1 MTVTIGETLVANVHR
16 LDKKGNGQAV
26 LWRESEQGSNPK
38 KLKLTIPQTLPGETV
53 QVVVD
58 QPEKRRRKA
67 LPEAILNANPERV
80 EAPCPHFELCGG
92 CVWQHWSYEGQLKHK
107 TAHVQEALESV
118 GLDPALVLNTIG
130 MENPWHYRNKMEFTF
145 SPEGDLG
152 LHEQGNFRKIIP
164 LETCLIAGRNMVD
177 ASMEVSKWVKEHQLN
192 GYNKDTH
199 QGLLRH
205 LMVRESFA
213 TGEVML
219 ALFATAAP
227 AGDLANAA
235 EDLIAR
241 ITANYPNVKSLLW
254 LVNTDWADR
263 TQSEETFVLAGRDF
277 IYDELGGY
285 RYRLWFD
292 TFFQTNPVQAQK
304 LVDLALDMGKPQKD
318 EKMIDLF
325 CGVGTFSLPFAA
337 RVKEL
342 AGIEI
347 VETSIESAKRNALD
361 NDLHNTT
368 FLARDARRG
377 IDEVHESWGLADLLL
392 IDPPRSGAGGKV
404 MRRIGRAQPKR
415 IVYVSC
421 NPDTFATDV
430 AELLPFGYTLETVQ
444 PVDLFPHTVHVEC
457 VALLILKEEN

>member
-1 MTVTIGETLVANVHR
+1 MTVIVGEKMVAEIHR
-16 LDKKGNGQAV
+16 LDDKGNGQAV
-26 LWRESEQGSNPK
+26 IWREHDKGNNPK
-38 KLKLTIPQTLPGETV
+38 KLRLTIPQTLPGETV
-53 QVVVD
+53 QVIVD

-67 LPEAILNANPERV
+67 LAEEILVANPDRV
-80 EAPCPHFELCGG
+80 EPPCPHFELCGG
-92 CVWQHWSYEGQLKHK
+92 CVWQHWSYKGQLKHK
-107 TAHVQEALESV
+107 TNHVKEAIQGV
-118 GLDPALVLNTIG
+118 GMDPDLVLDTIG
-130 MENPWHYRNKMEFTF
+130 MDDQWHYRNKMEFTF
-145 SPEGDLG
+145 SPEGNLG

-177 ASMEVSKWVKEHQLN
+177 ATMEVSEWVKGFGLS

-199 QGLLRH
+199 EGLLRH
-205 LMVRESFA
+205 LMVRESFE
-213 TGEVML
+213 TGEIML
-219 ALFATAAP
+219 SLFATEAP
-227 AGDLANAA
+227 AGDLTSAVEN
-235 EDLIAR
+235 LIDR
-241 ITANYPNVKSLLW
+241 ITDKFPNVKSLLW
-254 LVNTDWADR
+254 HVNTDLADR
-263 TQSEETFVLAGRDF
+263 TQSEDTYVLAGRDF

-304 LVDLALDMGKPQKD
+304 LVDLALKMGKPQKD

-368 FLARDARRG
+368 FLARDARKG
-377 IDEVHESWGLADLLL
+377 IDEIHESWGLADILLV
-392 IDPPRSGAGGKV
+392 DPPRCGAGGKV
-404 MRRIGRAQPKR
+404 MRRIGRSQPKR

-421 NPDTFATDV
+421 NPDTFATDI
-430 AELLPFGYTLETVQ
+430 AELVPFGYKLQKVQ
-444 PVDLFPHTVHVEC
+444 PVDLFPNTVHVEC
-457 VALLILKEEN
+457 VALLTLDAE

>member
-1 MTVTIGETLVANVHR
+1 MTVILGEKMVAEIHR
-16 LDKKGNGQAV
+16 LDSKGNGQAV
-26 LWRESEQGSNPK
+26 IWREHDLGNNPR
-38 KLKLTIPQTLPGETV
+38 KLRLTIPQTLPGETV

-67 LPEAILNANPERV
+67 LPEEILVASPDRV

-107 TAHVQEALESV
+107 TNHVKEALQSV
-118 GLDPALVLNTIG
+118 GMNPELVQDTFG
-130 MENPWHYRNKMEFTF
+130 MEEHWHYRNKMEFTF
-145 SPEGDLG
+145 SPEGNLG
-152 LHEQGNFRKIIP
+152 LHEQGNFRKVIP

-177 ASMEVSKWVKEHQLN
+177 ATMEVSEWVQESGLT

-199 QGLLRH
+199 EGLLRH
-205 LMVRESFA
+205 LMVRESFE
-213 TGEVML
+213 TGEMML
-219 ALFATAAP
+219 ALFATEAP
-227 AGDLANAA
+227 AGELATAVEN
-235 EDLIAR
+235 LIDR
-241 ITANYPNVKSLLW
+241 ITNKYPNVKSLMW
-254 LVNTDWADR
+254 LVNTDLADR

-304 LVDLALDMGKPQKD
+304 LVELALEMGKPQAD

-347 VETSIESAKRNALD
+347 VEKSIESAKRNATD
-361 NDLHNTT
+361 NDLYNTT
-368 FLARDARRG
+368 FLARDARKG
-377 IDEVHESWGLADLLL
+377 IDEIHESWGLADLLL
-392 IDPPRSGAGGKV
+392 IDPPRCGAGGKV

-421 NPDTFATDV
+421 SPDTFATDI
-430 AELLPFGYTLETVQ
+430 AELVPFGYTLQKVQ

-457 VALLILKEEN
+457 VALLTLDEK

>member
-1 MTVTIGETLVANVHR
+1 MVVDIDH
-16 LDKKGNGQAV
+16 LDGKGNGQAV
-26 LWRESEQGSNPK
+26 VWRENELGNK
-38 KLKLTIPQTLPGETV
+38 RKLKLIIPQSLPGETV
-53 QVVVD
+53 QVTVD
-58 QPEKRRRKA
+58 DPTMRWQKV
-67 LPEAILNANPERV
+67 LPDEILAANPDRM

-107 TAHVQEALESV
+107 TEHVKKALESV
-118 GLDPALVLNTIG
+118 GMDPGLVEDTIG
-130 MENPWHYRNKMEFTF
+130 MDEPWHYRNKMEFTF

-152 LHEQGNFRKIIP
+152 LHEQGNFRSIIP

-177 ASMEVSKWVKEHQLN
+177 ATMEVSGWVKEFGLS
-192 GYNKDTH
+192 GYNKDTRE
-199 QGLLRH
+199 GLLRH
-205 LMVRESFA
+205 LMVRESFE

-219 ALFATAAP
+219 ALFATEAP
-227 AGDLANAA
+227 AGELAAA
-235 EDLIAR
+235 VEDLIER
-241 ITANYPNVKSLLW
+241 ITKNFPNVKSLMW
-254 LVNTDWADR
+254 LVNTDIADR

-304 LVDLALDMGKPQKD
+304 LVDLALEMGNPQED

-347 VETSIESAKRNALD
+347 VESSIESAKRNAID

-377 IDEVHESWGLADLLL
+377 IDEMHESWGLADMLL
-392 IDPPRSGAGGKV
+392 IDPPRCGAGGKV

-421 NPDTFATDV
+421 NPDTFATDT
-430 AELLPFGYTLETVQ
+430 AELLQFGYTLQKVQ

-457 VALLILKEEN
+457 VALLTLNN

>member
-1 MTVTIGETLVANVHR
+1 MVAKIDH
-16 LDKKGNGQAV
+16 LDGKGNGQAAI
-26 LWRESEQGSNPK
+26 WRENELGNLR
-38 KLKLTIPQTLPGETV
+38 KLKLIIPQSLPGETV
-53 QVVVD
+53 QVTVD
-58 QPEKRRRKA
+58 DPSMRWQKM
-67 LPEAILNANPERV
+67 LPDEILVANPDRT

-92 CVWQHWSYEGQLKHK
+92 CVWQHWNYEGQLKYK
-107 TAHVQEALESV
+107 TDYVKKALQNV
-118 GLDPALVLNTIG
+118 GMNPDIVLDTIG
-130 MENPWHYRNKMEFTF
+130 MEDPWHYRNKMEFTF
-145 SPEGDLG
+145 SPGGDLG

-177 ASMEVSKWVKEHQLN
+177 ATMEVGEWVKAFDLS

-199 QGLLRH
+199 EGLLRH

-219 ALFATAAP
+219 ALFATKAP
-227 AGDLANAA
+227 IGDLAAAA
-235 EDLIAR
+235 EDLIER
-241 ITANYPNVKSLLW
+241 ITKNYPNVKSLMW
-254 LVNTDWADR
+254 IVNTDIADR

-277 IYDELGGY
+277 IYDEMAGY

-304 LVDLALDMGKPQKD
+304 LVDLALEMGKPQED

-347 VETSIESAKRNALD
+347 VETSIESAKRNAVD

-368 FLARDARRG
+368 FLARDARKG
-377 IDEVHESWGLADLLL
+377 IDEIHESWGLADLLL

-421 NPDTFATDV
+421 NPETFATDT
-430 AELLPFGYTLETVQ
+430 AELLQFGYKLQQVQ

-457 VALLILKEEN
+457 VALLIKN